1 VDFVIFDP
9 LILTLQ
15 PAAKARYFYRR
26 WSTAISP
33 SGSSPTTFLPSPIL
47 VRFAG
52 RRRGRWR
59 TPGGA
64 APAAASPGSAG
75 GVEFKEEAKPVP
87 RTALP
92 HGVHLL
98 GVLPDHDG
106 RVGVEFA
113 KDLMQDRTSRVDDA
127 GSQALPCND
136 PTWRR
141 HPLRR
146 DVWRPSSCIASPR
159 GSGSSSTWYNNSY
172 APPVS
177 GGTSLR
183 PCGRNAGPTC

>member
-15 PAAKARYFYRR
+15 PAAKARCLNVYRR

-47 VRFAG
+47 VRFA
-52 RRRGRWR
+52 RRHRGRWR

-64 APAAASPGSAG
+64 APAPASPGSAG
-75 GVEFKEEAKPVP
+75 GEEFKEEAKPVP

-98 GVLPDHDG
+98 GVLPNHDS

-113 KDLMQDRTSRVDDA
+113 EDDA
-127 GSQALPCND
+127 DTTLQQPCLA
-136 PTWRR
+136 PPSAASSTFSSATTGA
-141 HPLRR
+141 
-146 DVWRPSSCIASPR
+146 SSCIAWPR
-159 GSGSSSTWYNNSY
+159 GSGSSAW
-172 APPVS
+172 
-177 GGTSLR
+177 
-183 PCGRNAGPTC
+183 